1 MKGNRAVLYLRL
13 SKEDADKVSKGDDSA
28 SIKNQRLLL
37 TDYALAHEFK
47 IIKVYSDDDESGLY
61 DDRPDFEKMMYDAKM
76 GEFDII
82 IAKTQSRFS
91 RNMEHIEK
99 YLHHDLPNLGIRFIG
114 VVDGVDTDNEANKKS
129 RQINGLVNEWY
140 CEDLSKNIRSSFKAK
155 MKNGQFLGSS
165 CPYGYKK
172 DPQNH
177 NHLIIDEYAAK
188 VVRRIYKL
196 YLEGYGKAKIGS
208 ILSSDGILIPTL
220 YKREVLGEN
229 YHNANALDTTKTWSY
244 QTIHTILNNETYIG
258 HLIQNK
264 VNTLSYKDKKK
275 KTLPKEKWIIV
286 KNAHEALIEPDLYE
300 MVQKLQ
306 ETRTRTV
313 GTLEESGIFSGLIF
327 CADCKHAMSRK
338 YARRGERG
346 FIGYIC
352 KTYKTQGKKFCK
364 SHSIDAE
371 DLEEAVLQS
380 IKGEARKIL
389 RAEDIDELSKLQ
401 VNGESKNFYEMQL
414 ENIQKRLDRIEKFKR
429 KTYDNYMEDL
439 ISKEEYKQY
448 VSDYDKEMEEL
459 QKQKTDICG
468 KSDLH
473 EELSAKYDE
482 WAEAFRDYINIKKLT
497 RDVVLELIE
506 KIEVNEDGS
515 ITIYYKFQN
524 PYESSC
530 LL

>member
-1 MKGNRAVLYLRL
+1 MKGDRAVLYLRL

-37 TDYALAHEFK
+37 TDFALNHKFK
-47 IIKVYSDDDESGLY
+47 IVHVYSDDDESGLY
-61 DDRPDFEKMMYDAKM
+61 DDRPDFEKMMTDAKL

-114 VVDGVDTDNEANKKS
+114 VVDGVDTDNEENKKS

-155 MKNGQFLGSS
+155 MKDGQFLGSS

-188 VVRRIYKL
+188 IVRRIFNL
-196 YLEGYGKAKIGS
+196 YLSGYGKAKIGA
-208 ILSSDGILIPTL
+208 ILSADGILIPTR
-220 YKREVLGEN
+220 YKKEILGEN
-229 YHNANALDTTKTWSY
+229 YHNSKAMETTQNWSY

-275 KTLPKEKWIIV
+275 KILPKEKWIVV
-286 KNAHEALIEPDLYE
+286 KNTHEPIIEPEIFE
-300 MVQKLQ
+300 MAQKLQ
-306 ETRTRTV
+306 KSRTRSVNST
-313 GTLEESGIFSGLIF
+313 EMNGIFSGIIF
-327 CADCKHAMSRK
+327 CADCKHSMSRK

-346 FIGYIC
+346 FTGYIC
-352 KTYKTQGKKFCK
+352 KTYKTQGKQFCA
-364 SHSIDAE
+364 SHSIDIE
-371 DLEEAVLQS
+371 DLETAVLLS
-380 IKGEARKIL
+380 IKDEARKIL
-389 RAEDIDELSKLQ
+389 KKEDIDELNKMQ
-401 VNGESKNFYEMQL
+401 IYNESKNHYEMQL
-414 ENIQKRLDRIEKFKR
+414 ENIQKRIDKVTRFKR
-429 KTYDNYMEDL
+429 KTYESFMEDL
-439 ISKEEYKQY
+439 ISKDEYVKY
-448 VSDYDKEMEEL
+448 ISEYDKEIEEL
-459 QKQKTDICG
+459 NQQQCMIHE
-468 KSDLH
+468 KSDLQKT
-473 EELSAKYDE
+473 LNNQYDE
-482 WAEAFRDYINIKKLT
+482 WVEAFKDYINIKKLT

-506 KIEVNEDGS
+506 KIEVNRDGS
-515 ITIYYKFQN
+515 INIYYKFQN
-524 PYESSC
+524 PYEI
-530 LL
+530 